1 MKSVRRIFISYD
13 YTKDHDLKKHFVTQ
27 AEGRNLP
34 VALEDFSLQE
44 DHRDPRWVEKARGM
58 IRQCSLVVVL
68 LGEDTHSASGVRK
81 EVDIARSYHIRV
93 ILIRSQRAKKEN
105 YGSVRGVDEEY
116 PWKWSIL
123 DEVLAPR

>member
-1 MKSVRRIFISYD
+1 
-13 YTKDHDLKKHFVTQ
+13 
-27 AEGRNLP
+27 
-34 VALEDFSLQE
+34 
-44 DHRDPRWVEKARGM
+44 M
-58 IRQCSLVVVL
+58 IRQRSLVVVL